1 MRKLVGEVSVS
12 ELDEYFLNVINGD
25 SKYSV
30 DDFYVYL
37 EFLEEEERS
46 LLDDVEEDDPNY
58 ETLSDIQ
65 LRIFQFIEGTMGV
78 TVVV

>member
-12 ELDEYFLNVINGD
+12 ELDEYFLNEINGD

-30 DDFYVYL
+30 EDYYDYV
-37 EFLEEEERS
+37 EFMEDEDRS
-46 LLDDVEEDDPNY
+46 ILDDVEEDDPNY

>member
-1 MRKLVGEVSVS
+1 MKKLEGEVSVS

-30 DDFYVYL
+30 DDYYKYL
-37 EFLEEEERS
+37 EFMDEEERS
-46 LLDDVEEDDPNY
+46 ILDDVEEDDPNY
-58 ETLSDIQ
+58 KTLTDLQ
-65 LRIFQFIEGTMGV
+65 LRTFQFIEGTMDV

>member
-30 DDFYVYL
+30 EDYYDYV
-37 EFLEEEERS
+37 EFMEDEDRS
-46 LLDDVEEDDPNY
+46 ILDDVEEDDPNY